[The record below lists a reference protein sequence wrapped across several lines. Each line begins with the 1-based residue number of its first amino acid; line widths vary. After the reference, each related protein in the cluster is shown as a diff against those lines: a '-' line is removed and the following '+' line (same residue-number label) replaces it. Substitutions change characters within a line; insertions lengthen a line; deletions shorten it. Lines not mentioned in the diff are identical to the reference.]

1 MKPLPLFCL
10 GTALLIFSTNKLYSQ
25 DCVVEVGTLKGKY
38 EGDCK
43 KGKADGKGKAAGIDK
58 YEGNFRSGLPHGKG
72 VYTWA
77 NGDWFDGFWQKGKK
91 DGSGSLHY
99 KINGSDS
106 VVTGFWKKDDYIG
119 LYEEPY
125 KIISK
130 GTAATVE
137 VRLIKND
144 TRSEINISVS
154 QVQNRLMP
162 VTQPVLT
169 FINVK
174 NGFYVERVATGAN
187 NKNGYSIKQ
196 VTYPFRASFTFGS
209 TREVEIEFYTPGAY
223 TVNIVY
229 TN

>member
-10 GTALLIFSTNKLYSQ
+10 SIVLISFSSNKLLPQ
-25 DCVVEVGTLKGKY
+25 DCEVEVEALKGKY

-43 KGKADGKGKAAGIDK
+43 KGKADGKGKATGTDK
-58 YEGNFRSGLPHGKG
+58 YEGVFRSGLPHGKG

-99 KINGSDS
+99 KIDGRDS
-106 VVTGFWKKDDYIG
+106 VVIGFWKKDEYIG
-119 LYEEPY
+119 LHENPY
-125 KIISK
+125 QIISK
-130 GTAATVE
+130 GTASIVE

-144 TRSEINISVS
+144 TRNEINLSVS

-162 VTQPVLT
+162 VTQPTLT

-174 NGFYVERVATGAN
+174 NGFYVDRVETRAN
-187 NKNGYSIKQ
+187 NKNSYSIKQ
-196 VTYPFRASFTFGS
+196 VTFPFKATFSFGI
-209 TREVEIEFYTPGAY
+209 REVEIEFFNAGSY
-223 TVNIVY
+223 TVNIIY